1 MVKQKLSFVGNL
13 FDDVPMGNMPVFG
26 LENRRYLGCKSK
38 LAEWILSIINNEAQ
52 GAYSFFDIFAGTGAI
67 GRKAL
72 EYYQEVIF
80 NDFLCSN
87 VVSFKAFFA
96 DGELNEERVQDFIR
110 EMNNVDASSLYDNY
124 CSHYYG
130 NKYFGMAAAKKIGF
144 IRDEIERRKNEFSE
158 KEYFVLVASLIY
170 SADRIANTTGQF
182 EAYRKNP
189 ARFKDLDMRMVDA
202 KCYKGVKIYNED
214 ANVLARRVK
223 CDIVYMDPPY
233 NSRQY
238 CSMYHVLEN
247 LAKWD
252 KPPLYRDTAKP
263 LHLDNKSDFCKKKAI
278 KAFTDLVTHV
288 DARYIAV
295 SYSNTYDAKSKTSNN
310 KMTLEE
316 IRQILELR
324 GTTKVFYMDY
334 KPFNAGKTELVNHQE
349 ILFLTKVII

>member
-1 MVKQKLSFVGNL
+1 MAKKKQLFVGNL
-13 FDDVPMGNMPVFG
+13 FDDVPMDNIPLFY
-26 LENRRYLGCKSK
+26 LWNRRYLGCKEK
-38 LAEWILSIINNEAQ
+38 LAERILTIINNEAQ
-52 GAYSFFDIFAGTGAI
+52 GAHSFLDLFAGTGAI

-72 EYYQEVIF
+72 EYYPEVIF

-87 VVSFKAFFA
+87 VVSYNAFFA
-96 DGELNEERVQDFIR
+96 DGELEKERVQDFIR

-130 NKYFGMAAAKKIGF
+130 NKYFGMEAAKKIGY
-144 IRDEIERRKNEFSE
+144 IRDEIEIRKNEFSE

-238 CSMYHVLEN
+238 CSMYHVLEI

-252 KPPLYRDTAKP
+252 KPQLYRDTAKP
-263 LHLDNKSDFCKKKAI
+263 LHLDNKSDFCKNDAI

>member
-1 MVKQKLSFVGNL
+1 MVKQKLSFIGNL

-52 GAYSFFDIFAGTGAI
+52 GAHSFFDIFAGTGAI

-96 DGELNEERVQDFIR
+96 DGELDKERVQDFIR
-110 EMNNVDASSLYDNY
+110 EMNNVDASSLDDNY

-130 NKYFGMAAAKKIGF
+130 NKYFGMAAAKKIGY

-170 SADRIANTTGQF
+170 SADRIANTPGQF
-182 EAYRKNP
+182 EAYLKNP

-202 KCYKGVKIYNED
+202 KCYNGVKIYNED

-233 NSRQY
+233 NADSSCACAVHNVAACGDSY
-238 CSMYHVLEN
+238 
-247 LAKWD
+247 K
-252 KPPLYRDTAKP
+252 T
-263 LHLDNKSDFCKKKAI
+263 CKRS
-278 KAFTDLVTHV
+278 VQTH
-288 DARYIAV
+288 
-295 SYSNTYDAKSKTSNN
+295 
-310 KMTLEE
+310 
-316 IRQILELR
+316 
-324 GTTKVFYMDY
+324 
-334 KPFNAGKTELVNHQE
+334 
-349 ILFLTKVII
+349 